1 MRKYILPF
9 IIGVV
14 LSGCLAP
21 NVPVDEAKLDKCKQ
35 QDANSCIDI
44 AKELQT
50 RYDANEGDQ
59 HIAKAV
65 YMYLRKA
72 CEIDSTKCPLDP
84 KNFFAKNDE
93 KLANIVWLALKDESP
108 RTIAKTDSKYDLAQT
123 CLIRGEIR
131 DYMSQCYKTMYETL
145 DRTDLSQQYKCSSNN
160 TKSCLLDAIHSN
172 PYPRSYLKL
181 HYGLELDTQD
191 IKTIVSYH
199 NERLRQDKDYEP
211 YVNEYNIVHEKLQK
225 ALSKGTYEHF
235 EPNDDKTCIK
245 LQNPRYFL
253 YLQLSTKDQALN
265 ELNQNIVAEYN
276 KHMQKVL
283 GELVSGKDALAYI
296 DCAKDVLQEMD
307 KLAASKDSAAYET
320 IMGERTKLLLS
331 SCTRDK
337 NQCEKILKDEILTD
351 DDKKVFKYRFYAAMS
366 GEEIGYD
373 FMITSKPK
381 NINEKIITKYT
392 YIFYPK
398 STRLIN
404 RYLNELKRGDGR
416 YEDLSF
422 ESVMKNGW
430 EFDHLDLA
438 NYRIMEALQ
447 EGADRLKADIRK
459 IISQNPQDLSGIYT
473 KLKQDKYDKFI
484 NEFSK
489 IYKDFTLE
497 SHTDEFVKTVQSSAG
512 DDMVEYCFYS
522 YMKDSVFSNKAT
534 YPDASIIRR
543 KINQKL
549 NTLKTKPL
557 AQMNAIITQKRL
569 EKERLQK
576 QKEMEEARL
585 QKQKEMQRIK
595 EEREA
600 ARKERERKEA
610 FERCKRTPQ
619 CMAQLRAKAQ
629 NFRQQSKKYYMMAT
643 NARTK
648 QEYDKY
654 KQLADVACGR
664 AMGIEQ
670 TGSDP
675 GLFGLVLGGVE
686 NCL

>member
-1 MRKYILPF
+1 M
-9 IIGVV
+9 V

-21 NVPVDEAKLDKCKQ
+21 SVPVDEAKLDKCKQ

-59 HIAKAV
+59 HIAKAA

-131 DYMSQCYKTMYETL
+131 DYMSQCYNTMYSAL
-145 DRTDLSQQYKCSSNN
+145 DYVDLSQKYKCSSNN

-225 ALSKGTYEHF
+225 AVASSLTSEYFK
-235 EPNDDKTCIK
+235 PNNDNTCIR
-245 LQNPRYFL
+245 LQNPNNFL
-253 YLQLSTKDQALN
+253 YLQLTKKDKELD
-265 ELNQNIVAEYN
+265 ELNQNIITQYN
-276 KHMQKVL
+276 ENMQKIFKKPTSNESVL
-283 GELVSGKDALAYI
+283 SYI
-296 DCAKDVLQEMD
+296 DCAKEILYSID
-307 KLAASKDSAAYET
+307 KLADSKDSIVYET
-320 IMGERTKLLLS
+320 IMAQRTVSLLFN
-331 SCTRDK
+331 CIKDK
-337 NQCEKILKDEILTD
+337 NECEKILQDEILTD
-351 DDKKVFKYRFYAAMS
+351 DDKKFFKRDFYNAMNGKKIDYYYLS
-366 GEEIGYD
+366 
-373 FMITSKPK
+373 TSNSKPK
-381 NINEKIITKYT
+381 SINEKTIIKIT
-392 YIFYPK
+392 YNLYPH
-398 STRLIN
+398 STLLLSSYFGALR
-404 RYLNELKRGDGR
+404 RG
-416 YEDLSF
+416 EDTYMDYAFNSIV
-422 ESVMKNGW
+422 ENGW
-430 EFDHLDLA
+430 ELDFDLL
-438 NYRIMEALQ
+438 NYEIMKVLQ
-447 EGADRLKADIRK
+447 EGVDELKAKIRK
-459 IISQNPQDLSGIYT
+459 IISKNSQDFSGIYA
-473 KLKQDKYDKFI
+473 KLKQEHHDKFI
-484 NEFSK
+484 NEFGK
-489 IYKDFTLE
+489 IFKGFSLE
-497 SHTDEFVKTVQSSAG
+497 NNIDEFVKIMQSSAA
-512 DDMVEYCFYS
+512 DDFISYCFLS
-522 YMKDSVFSNKAT
+522 YIKDNMFSSKAE
-534 YPDASIIRR
+534 YPDAVIIRR

-595 EEREA
+595 EEREV